1 MTTDNFTPPTGG
13 PTSAAPAAQTSRGIT
28 APNLGGSAAPTSA
41 APAAIAIAG
50 MGLIGGSFYKAAK
63 RAGYDVVGFDKGDP
77 VDVRDADIVF
87 VALAPQTAVDW
98 IRLHADEFKMGAAV
112 IDTCGIK
119 GPVCRALTDVTDGRG
134 WTFVGGHPMA
144 GKEVS
149 GYANSDADLF
159 KGASMILTPRPDTS
173 PALLDRLR
181 ALFAELG
188 FGRTV
193 ITTPEH
199 HDEMIA
205 YTSQLCHIISSAYL
219 REPLSL
225 EHAGFSA
232 GSFRDLTRVGAPA
245 PTLWSELFA
254 SNSEALLPILD
265 RYIARLVDFRDAIA
279 KDNRSALAEQ
289 LAEGGSIKAKLNHSG
304 SL

>member
-63 RAGYDVVGFDKGDP
+63 RAGYEVVGFDKGDP

-98 IRLHADEFKMGAAV
+98 IRLHAGEFKDGAAV

-119 GPVCRALTDVTDGRG
+119 GPVCRALAGVETGRG
-134 WTFVGGHPMA
+134 WTFIGGHPMA

-149 GYANSDADLF
+149 GFTNSDADLF
-159 KGASMILTPRPDTS
+159 KGASMILTPGPGTS

-188 FGRTV
+188 FERTV
-193 ITTPEH
+193 VTTPEH

-225 EHAGFSA
+225 EHEGFSA

-245 PTLWSELFA
+245 PALWSELFA
-254 SNSEALLPILD
+254 SNSEALLPVLD
-265 RYIARLVDFRDAIA
+265 RYIARLTDFRDAIA
-279 KDNRSALAEQ
+279 ADDRPALAEQ
-289 LAEGGSIKAKLNHSG
+289 LAEGGAIKAKMKI
-304 SL
+304 